1 MEKIRIGKYLM
12 VAIIVF
18 GTTFMFL
25 DQNEIYNWW
34 LIYPD
39 QVEDVYGLIE
49 FLPPLLFFIILS
61 SFSYFIITGII
72 DSKIRDL
79 FMSIIHEVKK
89 TK

>member
-1 MEKIRIGKYLM
+1 M

-25 DQNEIYNWW
+25 DQNEISNSWFFH
-34 LIYPD
+34 PD
-39 QVEDVYGLIE
+39 QLHGVNGLIE
-49 FLPPLLFFIILS
+49 FLPPLLFFVILS
-61 SFSYFIITGII
+61 SISYLIITGII

-79 FMSIIHEVKK
+79 FRAMINEVKK

>member
-1 MEKIRIGKYLM
+1 M

-25 DQNEIYNWW
+25 DQNEISNSWFYH
-34 LIYPD
+34 PD
-39 QVEDVYGLIE
+39 QVHDMYELIE

-61 SFSYFIITGII
+61 SISYFIITGII

-79 FMSIIHEVKK
+79 FRSIIHEVKK